1 MGMVGFLLGGMD
13 IIIFYLIC
21 VFVFCLFVFVSVYFL
36 VDAMLLWF
44 FFLVALYAIHGSC
57 CSYYFL
63 IICLYFNC
71 FIIMYIIYIVL
82 DSYQHSPYEE
92 VILDPRIHS
101 LYFPQAYG
109 SLFVPPNT
117 NRNE

>member
-1 MGMVGFLLGGMD
+1 MVGFLLGGMD
-13 IIIFYLIC
+13 VIIFYLIC

-36 VDAMLLWF
+36 VDAMLLCFFF